1 MDDSTKD
8 QVAKYILGAQGASQ
22 SWSKDVSSAAHAS
35 RNLYVKL
42 QDQNV
47 SIGDLGS
54 TLRNRHVHAGFFA
67 IKNGK
72 KWPF

>member
-22 SWSKDVSSAAHAS
+22 SWPKDVSSAAHAS

-42 QDQNV
+42 QDQNGR
-47 SIGDLGS
+47 SEICM
-54 TLRNRHVHAGFFA
+54 
-67 IKNGK
+67 
-72 KWPF
+72 

>member
-8 QVAKYILGAQGASQ
+8 QVAKYILGAQQASP
-22 SWSKDVSSAAHAS
+22 SWPKDVSSAAQAS

-47 SIGDLGS
+47 NINDLGD
-54 TLRNRHVHAGFFA
+54 TLRSRQVHAGIFTK
-67 IKNGK
+67 KNGK
-72 KWPF
+72 IWPF